1 MIAPFSSCLARSA
14 TRIWSPIDS
23 AMDVFLVRHGEASS
37 SWGESPDPGLS
48 ELGRQQAGAVAAHL
62 APMLDPGT
70 QLLSSPLLRARETA
84 TPLFEALGERVQVAE
99 AYREVPSPVALANRQ
114 AWLRQFMGERW
125 EQQTE
130 VLLEWRENI
139 LTHLV
144 QLDRPAV
151 IFTHFLVINAVV
163 GHLTGKAETLCFWP
177 DNGSITH
184 LRVVDG
190 SMRLHALG
198 AQLSTRVN

>member
-1 MIAPFSSCLARSA
+1 
-14 TRIWSPIDS
+14 
-23 AMDVFLVRHGEASS
+23 MDVFLVRHGEASS

-70 QLLSSPLLRARETA
+70 QLLTSPLLRARETA